1 MVPDSL
7 GAPHLAVL
15 TLRFQVYGCP
25 DQKAKARAFQRM
37 KTVWGKA
44 IDLAVAEVGDLDS
57 LDYATWSIV
66 SVGPSPTKLHQRLQ
80 AVEREIAE
88 QIDAPILDTFY
99 ERIGG

>member
-1 MVPDSL
+1 MSNGL
-7 GAPHLAVL
+7 NAPHLAVL

-44 IDLAVAEVGDLDS
+44 TDLAVSEVGDLDS

-66 SVGPSPTKLHQRLQ
+66 SVGSSPARLHQRLQ
-80 AVEREIAE
+80 AVEQEVAE
-88 QIDAPILDTFY
+88 QIDAPILDTLF
-99 ERIGG
+99 ERVGG